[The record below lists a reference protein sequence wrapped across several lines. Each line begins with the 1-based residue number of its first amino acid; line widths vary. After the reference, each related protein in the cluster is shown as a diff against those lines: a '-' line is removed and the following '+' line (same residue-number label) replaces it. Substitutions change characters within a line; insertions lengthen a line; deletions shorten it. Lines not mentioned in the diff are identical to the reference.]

1 MAINLML
8 VFLGGGIGSVL
19 RYLVGVWVSG
29 WTPMNFPWGTF
40 LVNIIGSLVIGI
52 IYGLVLSSSQTGEI
66 QKLLLITG
74 FCGGFTTF
82 SAFSYENM
90 ALLQIGAYDRFLLY
104 ALSSVLL
111 GLFMVFV
118 GYKLA
123 S

>member
-29 WTPMNFPWGTF
+29 WPPMNFPWGTF